1 MSRKFKL
8 VSILLAALVLA
19 SAALSSFVQAQLQ
32 ANGDPIAVN
41 AAGEMESPIR
51 AEDACRSELV
61 DRMTREARKFK
72 LELNGDSLTVISSR
86 ESSIAY
92 ASVIGEQKGPDL
104 QRGIDVGLLLIDAS
118 RKQGIPNGAYKIRI
132 AASKQSD
139 GRKRA
144 LASLINYEGRIIK
157 ELVAIPLEPQAY
169 IGGGGNCWVGGTY
182 GVCFPAGTSS
192 FQIML
197 WAAFMA

>member
-19 SAALSSFVQAQLQ
+19 SAASLSFVQAQLQ
-32 ANGDPIAVN
+32 AKGDPIAVN
-41 AAGEMESPIR
+41 AAGEMERAIR
-51 AEDACRSELV
+51 AEDACRSRLV
-61 DRMTREARKFK
+61 DRMANEARKFK
-72 LELNGDSLTVISSR
+72 LELNRDSLTVISSR

-92 ASVIGEQKGPDL
+92 ASVIGEQKRSDL
-104 QRGIDVGLLLIDAS
+104 QRGIDVGLLLIDAAG
-118 RKQGIPNGAYKIRI
+118 KQKIPNGVYKIRI
-132 AASKQSD
+132 AAS

-144 LASLINYEGRIIK
+144 MASLINYEGRIIK
-157 ELVAIPLEPQAY
+157 ELVATPVEPQAY

-182 GVCFPAGTSS
+182 GVCFPAGTSD

-197 WAAFMA
+197 WEAFMA